1 MHKIKMQLRHLFF
14 EGEVIRLMGMTLLV
28 KPVGLVTQ
36 VLIARYFGAGAE
48 YDAYAFAVFLISFL
62 DQAVGATYNAI
73 IVPVTI
79 RLRAEYGERTIQ
91 RYQNAVIAL
100 FMAPVVVYMIALL
113 ARSQWIVGLF
123 GANLPEATRV
133 QVDHMV
139 RWMALPGIAMVSTT
153 MGKAVLNL
161 NRRYRL
167 AGAMPLFN
175 AVFTLAA
182 VMLFHKSLGIWSLP
196 IGFMVSNV
204 GQFLIV
210 SSFTFTS
217 RCVQPV
223 RPAMPPGTRSQLW
236 ALAWPLL
243 VSQVMVT
250 LNASIDKLFASGLEV
265 GSISA
270 ITYASTILNMG
281 VQLFSTSVIVIM
293 FTRMSEMIA
302 AGDMRVCSNYI
313 HDNLHRVSR
322 LVVPA
327 SLALC
332 LASGEIVRILFQRG
346 AFDASDATRTS
357 GALAVYMLGLPALIT
372 NFVLARIYHTLQKLR
387 ARIWLTAQYLATAAL
402 GNVLLVKSLKVTG
415 LAISASLAINIH
427 LLLSLWMLGRF
438 RSGLDVG
445 GFTRVIFKAY
455 ALAAFAW
462 LLYSLTGFGRLMDGW
477 RIRTTFIGAFEVAAC
492 RATFVIGAYAL
503 AYLAWRR
510 YEKRPRPPVVPA
522 TA

>member
-1 MHKIKMQLRHLFF
+1 MHRIKTQLRRLLF
-14 EGEVIRLMGMTLLV
+14 EGEVMRLMGMTMLV

-36 VLIARYFGAGAE
+36 VLIARYFGAGVE
-48 YDAYAFAVFLISFL
+48 YDAYAFAVFLISFF
-62 DQAVGATYNAI
+62 DTAIGATYNAI

-79 RLRAEYGERTIQ
+79 KLRSQFDERTLQ
-91 RYQNAVIAL
+91 RYQNAVLML
-100 FMAPVVVYMIALL
+100 FLTPVVVYMLVL
-113 ARSQWIVGLF
+113 MARSEWIVGLF
-123 GANLPEATRV
+123 GANLPEGTRAE
-133 QVDHMV
+133 VDRLV
-139 RWMALPGIAMVSTT
+139 RWMALPGIAMIATT

-175 AVFTLAA
+175 AVFTMLA
-182 VMLFHKSLGIWSLP
+182 VVLLHKPLGIWCLP
-196 IGFMVSNV
+196 VGFMVANV

-210 SSFTFTS
+210 GGFNFVT
-217 RCVQPV
+217 RCIVPV
-223 RPAMPPGTRSQLW
+223 RPAMPPGAGTQLW
-236 ALAWPLL
+236 SLGWPLL

-281 VQLFSTSVIVIM
+281 LQLFSMSIMVIM

-302 AGDMRVCSNYI
+302 AGDMRACSAYI
-313 HDNLHRVSR
+313 QDNLHRVSR

-357 GALAVYMLGLPALIT
+357 GALAVYMLGLPALVI
-372 NFVLARIYHTLQKLR
+372 NWAVARIYHTLQKMR
-387 ARIWLTAQYLATAAL
+387 ERIWLTAQYLATSAL
-402 GNVLLVKSLKVTG
+402 GNLLLVNSLKVTG
-415 LAISASLAINIH
+415 LAISASLAINLH
-427 LLLSLWMLGRF
+427 LLLSLWLLGRF
-438 RSGLDVG
+438 RTGLDVG
-445 GFTRVIFKAY
+445 SFTRVVFKAY
-455 ALAAFAW
+455 ALAVVAY
-462 LLYSLTGFGRLMDGW
+462 LVYTLSGFGRLMDGW
-477 RIRTTFIGAFEVAAC
+477 EIRSTLVGAFEVAAC
-492 RATFVIGAYAL
+492 RTAFVIGVYAL

-510 YEKRPRPPVVPA
+510 YERRPRPPVAPA